1 MHICVC
7 IRGSVPMRVWVLVTN
22 EQAEVALEL
31 QLQRFTML
39 LYRNS
44 AMYLYCIAMVASPQ
58 AMLKA
63 L

>member
-1 MHICVC
+1 
-7 IRGSVPMRVWVLVTN
+7 MRVWVLVTN